1 MSYGHADRIAA
12 IVAGTPAAGGEKP
25 TALIDPASYS
35 RDDVRKI
42 LAAHDICALYQVL
55 KDEVRLTQRQIAE
68 LAGQSQSEVS
78 EILAGRKVLSYALLV
93 RIADRLAVP
102 RELMGLSWW
111 GPEGTHAGPDGA
123 YRGEVTVSE
132 PERLAEMLR
141 RHLIALASIAA
152 LASNPLAKLTELL
165 EHVELPSPSPVPLP
179 SQLAGIHV
187 AKVRDLT
194 RQLNQAATTPS
205 GSDPELSST
214 AAGWATRLLDVPGT
228 EPVERALK
236 TAVGELHIEAG
247 WSGFDAGLY
256 DRAMHHYARAL
267 ELATEAG
274 DTYLQVLALTYA
286 GLATQEHGQ
295 PNDGLKMLQY
305 AGVKA
310 ADIPPDEQRAV
321 VVGESG
327 RAAVQAV
334 ALVDE
339 ATALSRLDY
348 PEAAQAADTAMV
360 KARELWQPT
369 PAGPYGDLDRPAAC
383 LELERGHL
391 DAAEP
396 FAAASMRRWEGRG
409 RSRTQSAIVLATI
422 HVRAGEPRGLQ
433 LAHSAVTSAGKLT
446 SVRARQRLVPLA
458 EALEAR
464 RGSDAEQLARMARQ
478 VAATRV

>member
-1 MSYGHADRIAA
+1 
-12 IVAGTPAAGGEKP
+12 
-25 TALIDPASYS
+25 
-35 RDDVRKI
+35 
-42 LAAHDICALYQVL
+42 
-55 KDEVRLTQRQIAE
+55 
-68 LAGQSQSEVS
+68 
-78 EILAGRKVLSYALLV
+78 
-93 RIADRLAVP
+93 
-102 RELMGLSWW
+102 MGLSWW
-111 GPEGTHAGPDGA
+111 GPDGTHAGPDGA
-123 YRGEVTVSE
+123 YRGEVTVAD

-194 RQLNQAATTPS
+194 RQLNQAASTPS

-369 PAGPYGDLDRPAAC
+369 PADPYGDLDRPAAC
-383 LELERGHL
+383 LEFERGHL

-396 FAAASMRRWEGRG
+396 FAASSMRRWEGRG

-433 LAHSAVTSAGKLT
+433 LAHGAVTSAGKLT